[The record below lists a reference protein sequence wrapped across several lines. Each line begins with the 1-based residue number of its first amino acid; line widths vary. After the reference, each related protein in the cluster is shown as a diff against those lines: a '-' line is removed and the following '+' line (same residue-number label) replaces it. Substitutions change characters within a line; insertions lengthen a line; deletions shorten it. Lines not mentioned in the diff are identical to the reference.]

1 MRKAPPGIGFAF
13 PVSAAL
19 SVIMAVATT
28 PPTKARRLWTY
39 DEVRAELPETNQGM
53 ELWDGELVM
62 SPSPRPGHQKV
73 VLRIARLLEDFVL
86 PRQLGEVFVSP
97 LDVVFSPRRVVQP
110 DVIFVSQA
118 NGRIIQDRIHGAP
131 DLLVEVISEG
141 TGRRDR
147 IEKKALY
154 EQFRVAE
161 YWMVDPEA
169 RTIEVFAL
177 TQGADQLHARGEGA
191 ETVSSRVLP
200 GFSLA
205 FSQIEV

>member
-1 MRKAPPGIGFAF
+1 
-13 PVSAAL
+13 
-19 SVIMAVATT
+19 MAVATT

-39 DEVRAELPETNQGM
+39 DEVLAELPETNQGM

-97 LDVVFSPRRVVQP
+97 LDVVLSPRRVVQP

-118 NGRIIQDRIHGAP
+118 NGGIIQDRIHGAP
-131 DLLVEVISEG
+131 DLLVEVVSEG
-141 TGRRDR
+141 TWRRDR

-177 TQGADQLHARGEGA
+177 TQGAYQLHARGEGA
-191 ETVSSRVLP
+191 EAVSSRVLP